1 MPSSSVDPER
11 LLGLGATL
19 ESLRAVARDGAD
31 EALGHFPEVGDRV
44 TQNALDGLLE
54 QLSDT
59 LRAVDAEATE
69 VAGRLRIAATS
80 LPGAARTPSA
90 AGSPDSSAA
99 SPGDAP
105 TDDVPLPPRKGLFR

>member
-19 ESLRAVARDGAD
+19 ESLRSVARAGA
-31 EALGHFPEVGDRV
+31 EEVLGHFPEVGDRP

-54 QLSDT
+54 QLADT

-69 VAGRLRIAATS
+69 LAGRLRIAATS
-80 LPGAARTPSA
+80 QRATALPAAPV
-90 AGSPDSSAA
+90 
-99 SPGDAP
+99 
-105 TDDVPLPPRKGLFR
+105 TDDVSAPPKGLFR

>member
-19 ESLRAVARDGAD
+19 ESLRAVARVGAD
-31 EALGHFPEVGDRV
+31 EALEHFPEVGDRV

-54 QLSDT
+54 QLADT

-80 LPGAARTPSA
+80 APGPARSPSPADFPGGSA
-90 AGSPDSSAA
+90 AA
-99 SPGDAP
+99 
-105 TDDVPLPPRKGLFR
+105 DDVPAPRKGLFR